1 MAAAP
6 IEVQPEMTPHDIQT
20 EYELLGLTQGWR
32 FLSSPSRNLTTAR
45 LAIITLNP
53 GGERNLEA
61 SLAERWSSELGSAYR
76 IEAWRGQSAGTAPLQ
91 RQIQRL
97 CALLCEVPDDV
108 LSGHF
113 GPFRSKDW
121 YSLPRREEA
130 ALFGLKLWRGILAE
144 SPARLIV
151 CIGKA
156 ISGDGIAAACDA
168 RPVQSVPS
176 GWGSLSIDRYL
187 APDGRRII
195 ALPHLSRFGLFGEPG
210 REKRFLEALDF
221 GDCPPF
227 ARASAVSPVEA
238 ATLQTT
244 PRAPASTT
252 AKPGSRMV
260 RRGAK
265 RPGDATVHAL
275 VVSRVPLSGIGEDA
289 LMAALARVPRHEL
302 PARVLA
308 EPSQQVPGSAVWWRG
323 YLAGSLRRQFLE
335 AE

>member
-1 MAAAP
+1 
-6 IEVQPEMTPHDIQT
+6 MTPQDIQT
-20 EYELLGLTQGWR
+20 EYERLGLTQGWR

-61 SLAERWSSELGSAYR
+61 SLAERWSSERGSAYR

-97 CALLCEVPDDV
+97 CALLGEAPDDV

-113 GPFRSKDW
+113 VPFRSKDW
-121 YSLPRREEA
+121 NSLPRREEA
-130 ALFGLKLWRGILAE
+130 ALLGVKLWRGILAK

-156 ISGDGIAAACDA
+156 IAGDGIAAACDA
-168 RPVQSVPS
+168 RPVQSIPS

-187 APDGRRII
+187 APGGRRIV
-195 ALPHLSRFGLFGEPG
+195 ALPHLSRFGLFGDAA
-210 REKRFLEALDF
+210 REKRFLEALSF
-221 GDCPPF
+221 GDASPF
-227 ARASAVSPVEA
+227 APASAVPPIEA
-238 ATLQTT
+238 TT
-244 PRAPASTT
+244 HKASPRAPACTLS
-252 AKPGSRMV
+252 KSGSRMI

-265 RPGDATVHAL
+265 RPGDTTVHAL
-275 VVSRVPLSGIGEDA
+275 LFSQVPLSGIGEDE
-289 LMAALARVPRHEL
+289 LMAALARVPRHAL

-308 EPSQQVPGSAVWWRG
+308 DPSQDAPGSVVWWRG
-323 YLAGSLRRQFLE
+323 YLAGCLRRQFLE